1 VFGLDLVNF
10 KVPFVMFSYLFG
22 YVKSNAKVFCLKN
35 PDSFVLSTTEMI
47 DGKIDVSSRI
57 LLLKSFD
64 LDGFIFYTNYLSKK
78 GKSIDSC
85 NDVAMLF
92 DYDFI
97 DRQVRIKGKIQ
108 KISEK
113 LSKEYFDSRGYVSR
127 VASYLSKQSNVI
139 PEDVDFYKQVM
150 EYVESKK
157 EVLKPLN
164 WGGYIIN
171 PYYFEFFKNGKNRIH
186 KRVVYEKVEN
196 CWKKYNL
203 YP

>member
-1 VFGLDLVNF
+1 
-10 KVPFVMFSYLFG
+10 
-22 YVKSNAKVFCLKN
+22 
-35 PDSFVLSTTEMI
+35 
-47 DGKIDVSSRI
+47 
-57 LLLKSFD
+57 
-64 LDGFIFYTNYLSKK
+64 
-78 GKSIDSC
+78 
-85 NDVAMLF
+85 
-92 DYDFI
+92 
-97 DRQVRIKGKIQ
+97 
-108 KISEK
+108 
-113 LSKEYFDSRGYVSR
+113 
-127 VASYLSKQSNVI
+127 VI